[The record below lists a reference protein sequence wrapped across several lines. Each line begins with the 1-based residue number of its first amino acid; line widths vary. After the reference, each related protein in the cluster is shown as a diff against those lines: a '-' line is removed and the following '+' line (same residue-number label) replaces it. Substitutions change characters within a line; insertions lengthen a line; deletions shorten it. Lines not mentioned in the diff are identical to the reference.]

1 MPHVIRVVL
10 AVAAAHRGGGWPFDY
25 GNATD
30 HAKSDPG
37 GQENWS
43 GWAQLRAWADER
55 FPTSAGMKGAWDSWF
70 DWSSAGSSSPKA
82 WSWDSG
88 LCMVL
93 DTVVSFVG
101 WALFGSAWPN
111 VRTGCQRFFRLS
123 LLLLLCLGAHYLWA
137 LCWPVISLATFLVMG
152 LVWVVRALIRKL
164 GTLVYWAQRAAG
176 GVPEAAGADFIGP
189 GTGRIPETADLRL
202 FKSTAGVDKWAL
214 VRREGHVAVFKIGAD
229 NQTIRSPGLF
239 VPIEADTLR
248 GSPCVVDAC
257 RGVDKVHLCRHLVC
271 SEEGQHFKEYAVA
284 RDFDAEKFHLKTS
297 ELEAAKAGKT
307 LWAWLWSTSTRP
319 AERAREFGSESETDT
334 KPCGAHRVKWVDRD
348 GDHRLAGAPCKLD
361 QRVPAVGGGSP
372 GRGRGGGNVP
382 PACLRLREE
391 EAGSAV
397 LRGRV
402 LTCRG

>member
-1 MPHVIRVVL
+1 
-10 AVAAAHRGGGWPFDY
+10 
-25 GNATD
+25 
-30 HAKSDPG
+30 
-37 GQENWS
+37 
-43 GWAQLRAWADER
+43 
-55 FPTSAGMKGAWDSWF
+55 
-70 DWSSAGSSSPKA
+70 
-82 WSWDSG
+82 
-88 LCMVL
+88 
-93 DTVVSFVG
+93 
-101 WALFGSAWPN
+101 
-111 VRTGCQRFFRLS
+111 
-123 LLLLLCLGAHYLWA
+123 
-137 LCWPVISLATFLVMG
+137 MG
-152 LVWVVRALIRKL
+152 LVWVIRALIRKL

-297 ELEAAKAGKT
+297 ELEATKAGKT

-348 GDHRLAGAPCKLD
+348 GDHRLAGAPCKLGGTNVCPLLVED
-361 QRVPAVGGGSP
+361 RLDEAGEVAMCPQHAFDYERKRRVQQCFAENFVSEEIPGEEIKRLLDDIRTEVGAAKKARDKSP
-372 GRGRGGGNVP
+372 GGTPKASIQKNLAKLGLLDSPQRDHPLSILEEFFNQFAEGKEMGLTEEGVRANLAMERGMSLKEITQGLLKQ
-382 PACLRLREE
+382 ALEE
-391 EAGSAV
+391 QAK
-397 LRGRV
+397 
-402 LTCRG
+402 